1 MFIIFI
7 RTIILYFTIILVIR
21 LMGKRQL
28 GELQPYEL
36 VITIMLANLATLP
49 MADTKLPLL
58 LGIIPTITLLMLK
71 TILVELQIRFPL
83 ISRLFDGC
91 PVILI
96 EKGNVK
102 IQNLK
107 NQKMNIADL
116 LEELREKGI
125 FDINDV
131 DFAILECNGSISVF
145 PNDCLSPISKKDLNL
160 NASNKIIPQILYFN
174 GKINNCGLSNINKD
188 KVWLLKQLKNLNAP
202 MLEDLFLVILTS
214 EKKIFFQKY
223 NNDIEGDLQL

>member
-83 ISRLFDGC
+83 ISRLFDGS

-107 NQKMNIADL
+107 NQKMNITDL